1 VKREQV
7 ATLIGGF
14 AFGVLVGFGIS
25 QMVGGAPGQRG
36 PSAPPAGAARQ
47 QPAPQAQSSAP
58 MLEEIGQLREVLRV
72 APDNI
77 DALKRLAN
85 IYQDAQMYA
94 QAIEF
99 YEKAVALKGDDPN
112 LMTDLGTCLGGVGR
126 NREAL
131 AIFRQA
137 HEMDPAHWQSMFNT
151 VIIAGLDMHDFKTA
165 DAAMKKLEGIPAA
178 QQHLA
183 GLRQAL
189 EGARTADEG
198 HDHSS
203 EENPS

>member
-7 ATLIGGF
+7 AALIGGF

-25 QMVGGAPGQRG
+25 QMIGGAPGQQN

-47 QPAPQAQSSAP
+47 QPAPQAQPSAP
-58 MLEEIGQLREVLRV
+58 MMEEIGQLREVLRV
-72 APDNI
+72 APENF
-77 DALKRLAN
+77 DALRRLAN
-85 IYQDAQMYA
+85 VYQDAQMYP

-99 YEKAVALKGDDPN
+99 YEKAIAIQGNDPN
-112 LMTDLGTCLGGVGR
+112 VLTDLGTCLGGVRR
-126 NREAL
+126 NQEAL
-131 AIFRQA
+131 AMFRRAQA
-137 HEMDPAHWQSMFNT
+137 LDPNHWQSVFNT
-151 VIIAGLDMHDFKTA
+151 VIIAGLNMHDFKTA
-165 DAAMKKLEGIPAA
+165 DAALKKLEGMPGA
-178 QQHLA
+178 QPHLA

-189 EGARTADEG
+189 EGARAADEG